1 MVCTKEFFN
10 GILKKN
16 YIYMHIFAIPY
27 VFIYFKG
34 FVMIKFHLTVLSYDL
49 RGLGVCS
56 QLSIW
61 LSGQKRQATSSV
73 KWSV

>member
-1 MVCTKEFFN
+1 MVCTKQFFN
-10 GILKKN
+10 GILKKI
-16 YIYMHIFAIPY
+16 YIYIYAYFCHPLR
-27 VFIYFKG
+27 IYFKG